1 MNHPETAQHFIRF
14 EREEVTRALPDALP
28 FDVEDYVETVS
39 HRFSNQ
45 HIADSVE
52 RIVSD
57 GFAKFPIFI
66 RPTVRGCLEQGH
78 IPECALRSI
87 ASWYHFTRQSLSGA
101 AAVPYREPNLHH
113 LQALM
118 DDDAPTRFVES
129 SLLWGDLGERFPQFR
144 TELTKAIQGFSLS

>member
-1 MNHPETAQHFIRF
+1 MIGWA
-14 EREEVTRALPDALP
+14 
-28 FDVEDYVETVS
+28 
-39 HRFSNQ
+39 
-45 HIADSVE
+45 
-52 RIVSD
+52 
-57 GFAKFPIFI
+57 
-66 RPTVRGCLEQGH
+66 
-78 IPECALRSI
+78 
-87 ASWYHFTRQSLSGA
+87 YHFTRRSLSGA